1 MLIYKY
7 AKSQAII
14 RHQYVSVTP
23 VTVIRVSYNENTVN
37 TQIVVKMCDK
47 AT

>member
-7 AKSQAII
+7 AESQTII

-23 VTVIRVSYNENTVN
+23 VTVIRVSYNANTIN

-47 AT
+47 VT

>member
-7 AKSQAII
+7 AESQTII

-23 VTVIRVSYNENTVN
+23 VTVTRVSYNENTVN
-37 TQIVVKMCDK
+37 TQIVVNMCDK

>member
-1 MLIYKY
+1 MLNQI
-7 AKSQAII
+7 II

-23 VTVIRVSYNENTVN
+23 VTVIRVSYNESTIN
-37 TQIVVKMCDK
+37 TQIVVKMYVK